1 MSILRDELIGIG
13 EADRKRLAGSLNRL
27 EEHLRDLKDD
37 RDRAERALETQTEY
51 VTTVC
56 HEVRTQLGAV
66 FSFSDL
72 LLGTGLDATQRD
84 FATQLRS
91 CAGDLLALLNNVLDN
106 AKLSEGRVELVAEDF
121 SFHDLIA
128 SVSRTVCA
136 RCRAKDLRCAV
147 TVSGD
152 VPAILAGDRMRINQ
166 VLMNLVDN
174 AIKFT
179 ERGNITVHVERLAS
193 LDDRVRLR
201 FSVRDT
207 GTGISEAAREHLFKA
222 YSQVDRA
229 ANGAYGGT
237 GLGLVIAAKLVSLMG
252 GKIGCDSIPGEGSIF
267 WFTTPLDTMAD
278 HDTADAELF
287 EDETVAVVADDGDGD
302 VEPAP
307 PPLNADGTR
316 PAHILVVEDNRV
328 NQMLVAT
335 YLTKF
340 GHTFSVVENGGDAIE
355 AVKHQYYD
363 LILMDIHMPD
373 MDGLQTAQEI
383 RELGGHRAMM
393 PIIAVTANALHA
405 RRRTYLQAGMDACLT
420 KPIDAMQMF
429 TTIADHLQDPA
440 TRRLPMR
447 AHNDDSDLFRETVGL
462 A

>member
-27 EEHLRDLKDD
+27 EEHLRDLKDG

-66 FSFSDL
+66 FSVSDL
-72 LLGTGLDATQRD
+72 LLGTELDATQRD
-84 FATQLRS
+84 FATQLKS

-121 SFHDLIA
+121 PFHDLIA

-152 VPAILAGDRMRINQ
+152 VPAILAGDRLRITQ

-229 ANGAYGGT
+229 ASGSYGGT
-237 GLGLVIAAKLVSLMG
+237 GLGLVIATKLVSLMG

-267 WFTTPLDTMAD
+267 WFTTPLEPMSG
-278 HDTADAELF
+278 HDAADAELF
-287 EDETVAVVADDGDGD
+287 EDETGADETVADERDA
-302 VEPAP
+302 EPPP
-307 PPLNADGTR
+307 PPLNADGPR

-328 NQMLVAT
+328 NQMLVTT

-363 LILMDIHMPD
+363 LVLMDIHMPD

-383 RELGGHRAMM
+383 RELGGRSANM

-420 KPIDAMQMF
+420 KPIDAMQLF
-429 TTIADHLQDPA
+429 TTIAGHLQDPA
-440 TRRLPMR
+440 TRRPPMR
-447 AHNDDSDLFRETVGL
+447 AHNDDADLFRETVGL